1 MSAPTFLREGVAWFD
16 IDAVA
21 AMNDLTPAKLRRLWE
36 AGEFPLP
43 LMFRRGIPHWPE
55 QLATP
60 VALAEHEACMKATA
74 RKVRLPASQ
83 READSAAARETLAA
97 RKARAAAEVLARA
110 AARKLA
116 RRSKTP
122 PADTV
127 SLPPPSWLVPAL
139 ALRAPD
145 GIIE

>member
-1 MSAPTFLREGVAWFD
+1 MSAPTFIREGVAWFD

-21 AMNDLTPAKLRRLWE
+21 AMNDTTPAKLRRLWE
-36 AGEFPLP
+36 AREFPLP
-43 LMFRRGIPHWPE
+43 LLFRRGIPHWPE

-74 RKVRLPASQ
+74 RKVLLPASQ

-97 RKARAAAEVLARA
+97 RKARA

-139 ALRAPD
+139 ALRAPKE
-145 GIIE
+145 IIE